1 MNYLEYPV
9 RILTPEESRLQKQG
23 QKKLKIYQEFVA
35 THKNLSEAQEMKVFH
50 LRFNRMVSPEAFVEA
65 LKKI

>member
-1 MNYLEYPV
+1 MNYLDYPV
-9 RILTPEESRLQKQG
+9 RILTPEESRIKAEG
-23 QKKLKIYQEFVA
+23 QKKLKIYQEFAA
-35 THKNLSEAQEMKVFH
+35 THRDLTEKQEMKVFH